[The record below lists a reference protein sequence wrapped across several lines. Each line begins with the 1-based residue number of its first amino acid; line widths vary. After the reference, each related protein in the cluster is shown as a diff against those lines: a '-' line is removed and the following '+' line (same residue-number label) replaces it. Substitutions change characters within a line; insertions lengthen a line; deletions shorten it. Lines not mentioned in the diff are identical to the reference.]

1 VGAALTR
8 CRQHR
13 LRLGRVVLAAALL
26 MVTLPPRASADL
38 AAEMG
43 QMFDGLGVS
52 VPPGVDS
59 TSREGMIGGGSID
72 VHNQLMYQN
81 IISFVPPSFEAGC
94 GGIDFYAGSFSFI
107 NAAQFT
113 ALLKSIAAN
122 AMGYAFQVALSDM
135 CPTCMSVIDDLQRKI
150 QQLNQAFSNSCQL
163 AQGLVNDTTS
173 AFTGQQ
179 NTGASLINTVAGLG
193 DVFQSFTSATGTSP
207 VVQAATSAP
216 AQAAQLLQG
225 NVVWRALVSQNV
237 SSWFSFGDNAL
248 LQVMMN
254 ISGTVIVGALAPQ
267 PDGTG
272 SANFQTSTYAPNPD
286 LLSYL
291 IQGGTVTIATCAD
304 GFAADQCLS
313 LSQSPVTI
321 QGFNQ
326 MLLQAFL
333 GTGATWDG
341 SGATSPG
348 IILKVATGTP
358 LTATEQQI
366 LDLLPD
372 GIGGLIVRLA
382 SHSPD
387 AATILALRTVPQ
399 TSLALARSLMM
410 GLLAGVEAPVAGSQD
425 INAPKV
431 EKLITRAR
439 TEILQA
445 VLALQARYGSLATV
459 AETYRS
465 LMQTLSAQP
474 FAVPAN
480 IMPP

>member
-1 VGAALTR
+1 MTMFYAMRRRLSVG
-8 CRQHR
+8 
-13 LRLGRVVLAAALL
+13 LL
-26 MVTLPPRASADL
+26 MAVLLGLLGPLPASADL
-38 AAEMG
+38 TQEMA
-43 QMFDGLGVS
+43 QMFNGLAVA
-52 VPPGVDS
+52 VPPSVDS
-59 TSREGMIGGGSID
+59 MSREGMIGGGSID
-72 VHNQLMYQN
+72 IHSQMMYQN
-81 IISFVPPSFEAGC
+81 IVSFVPPSFEAGC

-179 NTGASLINTVAGLG
+179 NTGASLIDTVAGLG
-193 DVFQSFTSATGTSP
+193 DVFQSFSNVTGQSP

-216 AQAAQLLQG
+216 AQTQQQLQG
-225 NVVWRALVSQNV
+225 NVVWRALVTQNAAG
-237 SSWFSFGDNAL
+237 WYGFGDNAL
-248 LQVMMN
+248 LEVMMN
-254 ISGTVIVGALAPQ
+254 LSGTVIVGGLAPQ
-267 PDGTG
+267 PGGTG
-272 SANFQTSTYAPNPD
+272 SPNFQTSTLDPTPD
-286 LLSYL
+286 LLSTL
-291 IQGGTVTIATCAD
+291 IQGGTVTISTCTD
-304 GFAADQCLS
+304 GFSPDQCLS
-313 LSQSPVTI
+313 LAQAPVTI
-321 QGFNQ
+321 TGFNE

-341 SGATSPG
+341 TGGTSPG
-348 IILKVATGTP
+348 IILKVSTGTP
-358 LTATEQQI
+358 LTTNEQQV

-387 AATILALRTVPQ
+387 AATILALRTIPQ
-399 TSLALARSLMM
+399 TSLALARSLMI
-410 GLLAGVEAPVAGSQD
+410 GLLAGVDASIAGSQD
-425 INAPKV
+425 VNAPRV
-431 EKLITRAR
+431 GKLIVRAR
-439 TEILQA
+439 SEILQS

-459 AETYRS
+459 ADTYRS

-474 FAVPAN
+474 FTVPNN